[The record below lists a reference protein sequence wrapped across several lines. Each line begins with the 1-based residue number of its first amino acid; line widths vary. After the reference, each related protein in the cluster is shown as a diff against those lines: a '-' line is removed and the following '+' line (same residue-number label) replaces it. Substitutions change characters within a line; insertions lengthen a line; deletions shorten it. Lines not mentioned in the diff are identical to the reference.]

1 MNVWFNLIIFHKV
14 ERSSFADCGVSNDVN
29 RMADGKI
36 AGGVE
41 TAPNEF
47 PWQAY
52 LQVEMEN
59 GDTYNCGGSLI
70 SERWIL
76 SSATNLVMNG

>member
-1 MNVWFNLIIFHKV
+1 
-14 ERSSFADCGVSNDVN
+14 
-29 RMADGKI
+29 MADGKI

-52 LQVEMEN
+52 LQVEMDN
-59 GDTYNCGGSLI
+59 GNIFSCGGSLI

>member
-1 MNVWFNLIIFHKV
+1 MAA
-14 ERSSFADCGVSNDVN
+14 ERSSFADCGVSNDVI
-29 RMADGKI
+29 RMTDGKI

-52 LQVEMEN
+52 LQVEMDN
-59 GDTYNCGGSLI
+59 GNIFSCGGSLI

>member
-1 MNVWFNLIIFHKV
+1 MAA
-14 ERSSFADCGVSNDVN
+14 ERSSFADCGVANDVN

-36 AGGVE
+36 VGGVE

-52 LQVEMEN
+52 LQVELEN
-59 GDTYNCGGSLI
+59 GGTYRPKCGGSLI

-76 SSATNLVMNG
+76 TSAYCAINGK